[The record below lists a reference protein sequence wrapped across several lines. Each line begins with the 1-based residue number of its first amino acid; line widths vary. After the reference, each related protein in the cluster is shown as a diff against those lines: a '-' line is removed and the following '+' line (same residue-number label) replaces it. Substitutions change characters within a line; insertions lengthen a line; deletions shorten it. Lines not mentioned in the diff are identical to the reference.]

1 MDVKKT
7 MKQTR
12 TYYAK
17 LNITLGFVSKLVT
30 IIAEFIL
37 RSIFIQYLGEELLGV
52 NGVFTNVIQI
62 LSLTELGLN
71 HVVGYSFYKPLANN
85 DEGKISALIRFYKR
99 IYNIISLVVLVI
111 GILLIPFLKF
121 IINTDFPVDNLYVL
135 YIIFLADTV
144 FSYFFVYKNTLL
156 TAAQKGYISTKYNM
170 FAELLIIMVQIVII
184 VLYKNLVLYLLA
196 RVVINLTKNYLLSK
210 RAERDYPYIKKE
222 SSDLSQKEIS
232 EMKETI
238 KSGFIYKLSSVLL
251 NSTDSI
257 IISSVIGTVWV
268 GYLANYN
275 TITIGLDS
283 FYTIIFSSLTA
294 GVGNLV
300 EREGVEQREK
310 IFNIMLMTAAWISV
324 VFSGCF
330 YALSD
335 EFVTLWLGEKYA
347 LDNFTVIS
355 KTLILFLSCSMQPI
369 FTYREAL
376 GLYRKTKYAMLAAAF
391 INVILSIFLGIWLS
405 LGGVLI
411 ATVISRLL
419 TYYWYE
425 PNILYRECFQKKANS
440 YFKRRIVDWIGLI
453 IVLYAVRWVG
463 IIWNAVTWMEWVIK
477 AVSIFVAVNVVCW
490 FIYGKTNEF
499 YALKKQINNIVTKK
513 F

>member
-1 MDVKKT
+1 MDAEKL

-17 LNITLGFVSKLVT
+17 LNITLGYFSKIVT

-71 HVVGYSFYKPLANN
+71 HVVGYSFYKPLAHN
-85 DEGKISALIRFYKR
+85 DQSKISALIRFYKR
-99 IYNIISLVVLVI
+99 IYNIVALLVLLI
-111 GILLIPFLKF
+111 GISLIPFLKF

-135 YIIFLADTV
+135 YMIFLADTV
-144 FSYFFVYKNTLL
+144 FSYFFVYKNTLMI
-156 TAAQKGYISTKYNM
+156 AAQKGYISTKYNM
-170 FAELLIIMVQIVII
+170 CAELLITTVQIVII

-196 RVVINLTKNYLLSK
+196 RVVINLMKNYLLSK
-210 RAERDYPYIKKE
+210 RAECDYPYIKREPANLSEKE
-222 SSDLSQKEIS
+222 TS
-232 EMKETI
+232 ELKETI

-275 TITIGLDS
+275 TITIGLGS

-300 EREGVEQREK
+300 ETEGVEQREK
-310 IFNIMLMTAAWISV
+310 IFNIMLLAAAWIAV

-330 YALSD
+330 YALSN
-335 EFVTLWLGEKYA
+335 EFVVLWLGEKYA

-369 FTYREAL
+369 FTYREAV

-391 INVILSIFLGIWLS
+391 INVILSFLLGQWLS
-405 LGGVLI
+405 LGGVLL
-411 ATVISRLL
+411 ATVISMML

-425 PNILYRECFQKKANS
+425 PNILYKECFHKKADS
-440 YFKRRIVDWIGLI
+440 YFKRRIIDWSGLI
-453 IVLYAVRWVG
+453 IVLCAARWVG
-463 IIWNAVTWMEWVIK
+463 IIWKADTWMEWGIK
-477 AVSIFVAVNVVCW
+477 AVCIFIVINALCW
-490 FIYGKTNEF
+490 FMYRKTNEF
-499 YALKKQINNIVTKK
+499 YMLKKQMINRERKNI
-513 F
+513 

>member
-1 MDVKKT
+1 

-17 LNITLGFVSKLVT
+17 LNITLGYISKLVT
-30 IIAEFIL
+30 IIADFIL
-37 RSIFIQYLGEELLGV
+37 RAIFIQYLGEELLGV

-71 HVVGYSFYKPLANN
+71 HVVGYSFYKPLVNN
-85 DEGKISALIRFYKR
+85 DESKISALIRFYKR
-99 IYNIISLVVLVI
+99 TYNIIALLVLVI

-135 YIIFLADTV
+135 YMIFLADTV

-170 FAELLIIMVQIVII
+170 CAELLIITAQIVII
-184 VLYKNLVLYLLA
+184 LLYKNLVLYLLA
-196 RVVINLTKNYLLSK
+196 RVVINLAKNYLLSK
-210 RAERDYPYIKKE
+210 RAERDYPYIKRE
-222 SSDLSQKEIS
+222 PGNLSEIEIS

-238 KSGFIYKLSSVLL
+238 KSAFIYKVSAVLL
-251 NSTDSI
+251 NSTDNI
-257 IISSVIGTVWV
+257 IISFVIGTVWV

-275 TITIGLDS
+275 TITIGLAS

-300 EREGVEQREK
+300 ETEGVEQREK
-310 IFNIMLMTAAWISV
+310 IFNIMLMTAAWIAV

-335 EFVTLWLGEKYA
+335 EFVVLWLGEKYA
-347 LDNFTVIS
+347 LDNFVVIS
-355 KTLILFLSCSMQPI
+355 KTLILFLNCSLQPI

-376 GLYRKTKYAMLAAAF
+376 GLYRKTKYAMLGAAF
-391 INVILSIFLGIWLS
+391 INVVLSILLGKWLS

-411 ATVISRLL
+411 ATVISMLL

-425 PNILYRECFQKKANS
+425 PNILYRECFHKKANS
-440 YFKRRIVDWIGLI
+440 YFKRRIIDWTGLI
-453 IVLYAVRWVG
+453 IILCAVRWVG
-463 IIWNAVTWMEWVIK
+463 TIWKADTWMGWVLK
-477 AVSIFVAVNVVCW
+477 AGSIFAAVNVVC
-490 FIYGKTNEF
+490 FLIYGKTNEF
-499 YALKKQINNIVTKK
+499 NILKKQIYNKERKNI
-513 F
+513 

>member
-1 MDVKKT
+1 

-17 LNITLGFVSKLVT
+17 LSITMGFISKIVT
-30 IIAEFIL
+30 IFAEFIL

-52 NGVFTNVIQI
+52 NGVFANVIQI

-71 HVVGYSFYKPLANN
+71 HVVCYSFYKPLAN
-85 DEGKISALIRFYKR
+85 DDQRKISALIHYYKK
-99 IYNIISLVVLVI
+99 IYNIVALLVLLF

-135 YIIFLADTV
+135 YLIFLADTV

-156 TAAQKGYISTKYNM
+156 TAAQKGYISSKYNM
-170 FAELLIIMVQIVII
+170 YAELLITISQIVII
-184 VLYKNLVLYLLA
+184 VLYKDLVLYLLV
-196 RVVINLTKNYLLSK
+196 RVVVNLAKNYLLSK
-210 RAERDYPYIKKE
+210 RAERDYPYIKRV
-222 SSDLSQKEIS
+222 SSNLSEKEIG
-232 EMKETI
+232 ELKETI
-238 KSGFIYKLSSVLL
+238 KSGFIYKLSAVLL
-251 NSTDSI
+251 NSTDSV
-257 IISSVIGTVWV
+257 IISSVLGTVWV

-275 TITIGLDS
+275 TITIGLGS

-300 EREGVEQREK
+300 ETEGVKQREK
-310 IFNIMLMTAAWISV
+310 IFDIMLMTAAWIAI

-330 YALSD
+330 YALAND
-335 EFVTLWLGEKYA
+335 FVSLWLDKKYI

-376 GLYRKTKYAMLAAAF
+376 GLYRKTKYAMLLAAF
-391 INVILSIFLGIWLS
+391 INVILSILLGQWLS

-411 ATVISRLL
+411 ATVISMLL
-419 TYYWYE
+419 TYYWFE
-425 PNILYRECFQKKANS
+425 PNILYKECFYKKANS
-440 YFKRRIVDWIGLI
+440 YFKRRIIDWIVLI
-453 IVLYAVRWVG
+453 FVLYAVRWLG
-463 IIWNAVTWMEWVIK
+463 SIWKADTWMDWGIK
-477 AVSIFVAVNVVCW
+477 AVSTFIAINVVCW
-490 FIYGKTNEF
+490 LIYGKTNEF
-499 YALKKQINNIVTKK
+499 YTLMKQIKNKERKNI
-513 F
+513 